1 MQNIFV
7 ETTQWCDVSNLLDN
21 QIQWN
26 MSELRRVAG
35 LFDDG
40 LLLVD
45 YKKRI
50 HFANSAA
57 SKMVGEELVNRD
69 FSAIFDNEAVDDIFN
84 NLSAKSNPQEFIHT
98 QQKGVKRQL
107 RVKFSYLSEVH
118 IAVSLMDMT
127 LRRNLDKVRRDFVAN
142 VSHELRSP
150 LTSLIGFIETMR
162 ADEEIDGDTRKHFLS
177 IMDEESKRM
186 TRLIDDLISLSRV
199 EVEEHII
206 PDELVDLGEVTSS
219 VIELFYDRARRHNM
233 QIVLDNQVKLTP
245 ELSTIYGERD
255 EIVEVIHNLIENAI
269 KYGYPD
275 SEIIIQL
282 AEVKNNQLSLA
293 VTNSGDGIE
302 ERHIPRLTERFY
314 RVDKARSRQKGGTGL
329 GLAIVKHIINRHRGQ
344 LSIRSEL
351 RKTTCFT
358 VLLPLAN
365 QTRRHF

>member
-1 MQNIFV
+1 MFV

-21 QIQWN
+21 QIQWD

-127 LRRNLDKVRRDFVAN
+127 LRRNL
-142 VSHELRSP
+142 
-150 LTSLIGFIETMR
+150 
-162 ADEEIDGDTRKHFLS
+162 TR
-177 IMDEESKRM
+177 
-186 TRLIDDLISLSRV
+186 
-199 EVEEHII
+199 
-206 PDELVDLGEVTSS
+206 
-219 VIELFYDRARRHNM
+219 
-233 QIVLDNQVKLTP
+233 
-245 ELSTIYGERD
+245 
-255 EIVEVIHNLIENAI
+255 
-269 KYGYPD
+269 
-275 SEIIIQL
+275 
-282 AEVKNNQLSLA
+282 
-293 VTNSGDGIE
+293 
-302 ERHIPRLTERFY
+302 
-314 RVDKARSRQKGGTGL
+314 
-329 GLAIVKHIINRHRGQ
+329 
-344 LSIRSEL
+344 
-351 RKTTCFT
+351 
-358 VLLPLAN
+358 
-365 QTRRHF
+365 